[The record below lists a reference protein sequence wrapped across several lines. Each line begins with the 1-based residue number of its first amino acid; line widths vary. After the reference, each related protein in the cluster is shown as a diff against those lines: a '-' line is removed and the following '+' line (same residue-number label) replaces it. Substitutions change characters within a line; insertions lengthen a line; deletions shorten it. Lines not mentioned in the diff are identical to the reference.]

1 MKRVF
6 KIMLSL
12 LVILSGITVTTSM
25 TATPVIAR
33 TVGDYTYTDNSDGT
47 VTITNYGGSERDLTI
62 PEELDGKTVS
72 AIGYAA
78 FAECR
83 SLESVIVP
91 ETVNRLQDY
100 AFSQCTRPE
109 QHRTSGEH
117 RVPGQGHLQEL
128 HPVGGCEHPGLAD
141 DGGTGDVRRLHE
153 PQ

>member
-91 ETVNRLQDY
+91 ETVTRLQDY
-100 AFSQCTRPE
+100 AFSQCTSLISIELPE
-109 QHRTSGEH
+109 STVSLGRGIFKNCILLE
-117 RVPGQGHLQEL
+117 
-128 HPVGGCEHPGLAD
+128 
-141 DGGTGDVRRLHE
+141 DVNIPASLTTVA
-153 PQ
+153 Q

>member
-1 MKRVF
+1 MKRRVF

-12 LVILSGITVTTSM
+12 LVILSGITVT

-47 VTITNYGGSERDLTI
+47 VTITNYGGSERNLTI

-83 SLESVIVP
+83 SLESVVVP
-91 ETVNRLQDY
+91 ETVTRL
-100 AFSQCTRPE
+100 
-109 QHRTSGEH
+109 
-117 RVPGQGHLQEL
+117 
-128 HPVGGCEHPGLAD
+128 
-141 DGGTGDVRRLHE
+141 
-153 PQ
+153 

>member
-91 ETVNRLQDY
+91 ETVISPSA
-100 AFSQCTRPE
+100 AFMSVDLPAPLAPIRPTCSPSE
-109 QHRTSGEH
+109 TENDKSFKIVRS
-117 RVPGQGHLQEL
+117 PG
-128 HPVGGCEHPGLAD
+128 
-141 DGGTGDVRRLHE
+141 
-153 PQ
+153 